1 MRRKA
6 CAPFGIFTLL
16 VSNCVTTWDLWASTE
31 SSKEKDFGKCVWTI
45 TSMQAVSIPF
55 LAPEI
60 SVYSSWFPT
69 VFTPCPG
76 IYSHYVLLNNDSE
89 TSWRHEMFSWSK
101 DCSGFPGWSFYCT
114 SWGKD
119 GASLSAPNRLP
130 PGPHTPVTP
139 FSLYSYWLSKW
150 ISPQLSAVQLGQSP
164 IVELF

>member
-1 MRRKA
+1 MCAFWHIYLTCEQLCDDMGPLSKHRVQQRKGFWKVRLNNHLNA
-6 CAPFGIFTLL
+6 G
-16 VSNCVTTWDLWASTE
+16 S
-31 SSKEKDFGKCVWTI
+31 
-45 TSMQAVSIPF
+45 VSIPF

-89 TSWRHEMFSWSK
+89 TSSRHEMFSWSK

-130 PGPHTPVTP
+130 PGPHTPGTP
-139 FSLYSYWLSKW
+139 FSLYSYWLNKW
-150 ISPQLSAVQLGQSP
+150 ISLQLVFAVQLGQSP